1 MKKGDVVYYARIIP
15 NILYEICE
23 LKVRTVTDTYFVG
36 TEKQTKH
43 AFLFSL
49 KAIDKDVFYN
59 RKDALYKV
67 NDAENKQTKFYKE

>member
-1 MKKGDVVYYARIIP
+1 MQKGDIVYYARLIP

-23 LKVRTVTDTYFVG
+23 LKIRTVTETYFVG
-36 TEKQTKH
+36 TEKETKH

-59 RKDALYKV
+59 RNDALNKVKDAEK
-67 NDAENKQTKFYKE
+67 TK